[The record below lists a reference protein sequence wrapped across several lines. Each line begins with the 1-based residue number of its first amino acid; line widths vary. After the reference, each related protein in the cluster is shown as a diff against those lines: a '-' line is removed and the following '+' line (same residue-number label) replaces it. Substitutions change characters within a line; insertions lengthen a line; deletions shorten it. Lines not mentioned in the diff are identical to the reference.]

1 MDSKMRV
8 FVTNISYAL
17 SSNILSLVISTLVIL
32 IVPKLIGL
40 ESYGNWQ
47 LYMFYSSYVGFFQFG
62 WNDGVYLR
70 YGGKEYNE
78 LNKILFFS
86 QFWMLVFFQLIVAV
100 IINVISLIFISQAEK
115 QFIIMMV
122 SLCMIIMGIRALLLF
137 TLQATTRIK
146 EYAILTMIDRI
157 IYCCLIISFLLF
169 GVRKYEL
176 MIAADLI
183 GKFISLLYAI
193 YYCKD
198 IVFHEISSFYF
209 SFKETLENINVG
221 IKLMFSNISS
231 MLIIGVVRFGI
242 ERAWGVITFGKI
254 SLALSIS
261 NLMMLFINSVGVI
274 LFPILRRTEERK
286 LPNIYLTMRDF
297 LMVTLLGFL
306 LIYFPLKVILS
317 IWLPEYLESLRY
329 MSLVFPMCLYEGKMV
344 LLINTFLKTI
354 REEKA
359 ILRINLISLCISTL
373 LTCVSIIYFNNL
385 NLTVLSIVTTLAF
398 RCTISELYLSKILK
412 ISVYRDIFLE
422 SIMTLFFLWLGWF
435 GILNSAT
442 IYALVYVM
450 YLFIKKKDIVRSR
463 VNLKLLLKA

>member
-1 MDSKMRV
+1 
-8 FVTNISYAL
+8 
-17 SSNILSLVISTLVIL
+17 
-32 IVPKLIGL
+32 
-40 ESYGNWQ
+40 
-47 LYMFYSSYVGFFQFG
+47 
-62 WNDGVYLR
+62 
-70 YGGKEYNE
+70 
-78 LNKILFFS
+78 
-86 QFWMLVFFQLIVAV
+86 
-100 IINVISLIFISQAEK
+100 
-115 QFIIMMV
+115 
-122 SLCMIIMGIRALLLF
+122 
-137 TLQATTRIK
+137 
-146 EYAILTMIDRI
+146 MIDRI

-198 IVFHEISSFYF
+198 IVFHEISLFYF

-317 IWLPEYLESLRY
+317 IWLPEYLESL
-329 MSLVFPMCLYEGKMV
+329 
-344 LLINTFLKTI
+344 
-354 REEKA
+354 
-359 ILRINLISLCISTL
+359 
-373 LTCVSIIYFNNL
+373 SI
-385 NLTVLSIVTTLAF
+385 
-398 RCTISELYLSKILK
+398 CP
-412 ISVYRDIFLE
+412 
-422 SIMTLFFLWLGWF
+422 
-435 GILNSAT
+435 
-442 IYALVYVM
+442 
-450 YLFIKKKDIVRSR
+450 
-463 VNLKLLLKA
+463 